1 MKDSDLWRA
10 VFERLN
16 YKYNNVWDKPV
27 SVLDILLEKEFFDV
41 RSPMIKDEQLITE
54 SIQVVEEL

>member
-16 YKYNNVWDKPV
+16 YKHNNVWDKPV